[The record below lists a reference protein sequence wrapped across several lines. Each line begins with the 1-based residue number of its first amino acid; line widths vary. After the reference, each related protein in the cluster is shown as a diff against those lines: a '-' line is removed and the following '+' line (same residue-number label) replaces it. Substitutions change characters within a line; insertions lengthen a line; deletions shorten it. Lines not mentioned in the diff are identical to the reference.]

1 MTAPLSTFSRY
12 QRVRTTFGNRLVPG
26 AKSPAE
32 KDTTDAA
39 RRWFRDLLWRA
50 FPARSE
56 NELAL
61 RAAAALG
68 VSERQVRNWL
78 RLEHDAGVRYVF
90 AVLTIAGAEVVF
102 RKMEGRR

>member
-12 QRVRTTFGNRLVPG
+12 QRVPTTCGKRNVPR
-26 AKSPAE
+26 AKSPSG
-32 KDTTDAA
+32 TDATMAA

-56 NELAL
+56 NDLAI
-61 RAAAALG
+61 RASAALG
-68 VSERQVRNWL
+68 VSERQVQNWL

-102 RKMEGRR
+102 RKAEGRR